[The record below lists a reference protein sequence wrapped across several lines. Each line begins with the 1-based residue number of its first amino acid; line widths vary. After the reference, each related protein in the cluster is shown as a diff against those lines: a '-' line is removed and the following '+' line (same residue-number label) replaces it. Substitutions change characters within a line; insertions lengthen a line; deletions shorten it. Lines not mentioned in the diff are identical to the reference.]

1 MRVCAWAATSRL
13 QDRANVVAG
22 AGGVPGMNWFNDLID
37 TMFAGDYAAPAG
49 GPRTVLLALLLAF
62 VLGHLVSWVYMW
74 THAGLSYSRTFS
86 GSLLVMP
93 VIVSLFM
100 MLVSSNAVIALGML
114 AVFTMIRFRNVL
126 KDTRDTTFILWSL
139 IEGLGVGT
147 QHFALALMGGAA
159 IALAFLYLRFT
170 NFGSRYHYDVIVSLD
185 GQGAGR

>member
-1 MRVCAWAATSRL
+1 
-13 QDRANVVAG
+13 
-22 AGGVPGMNWFNDLID
+22 MNWFNDLID

-100 MLVSSNAVIALGML
+100 TVPPSTTPLLARPYSELVL
-114 AVFTMIRFRNVL
+114 VFTVKASDPPSRTTL
-126 KDTRDTTFILWSL
+126 KL
-139 IEGLGVGT
+139 
-147 QHFALALMGGAA
+147 
-159 IALAFLYLRFT
+159 
-170 NFGSRYHYDVIVSLD
+170 
-185 GQGAGR
+185 